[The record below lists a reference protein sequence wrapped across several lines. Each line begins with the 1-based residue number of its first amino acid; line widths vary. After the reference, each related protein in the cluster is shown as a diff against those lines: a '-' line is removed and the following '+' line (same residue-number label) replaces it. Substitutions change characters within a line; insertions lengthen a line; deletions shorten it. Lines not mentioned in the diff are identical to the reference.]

1 MICIPNYM
9 LIFTQMS
16 KNKSV
21 YICQNCGTNSPKWM
35 GKCSNCGAWN
45 SFVEELVAP
54 KSKAAAVVNAPKAM
68 PQLLHE
74 ISSETRPRLLTSDT
88 ELNRVLGG
96 GIVSGGLMLIGGEP
110 GIGKSTLL
118 LQVVLQTKGLRTLYV
133 SGEESEQQLK
143 MRADRIQQANSEVLV
158 YAETS
163 VEAIVQ
169 QIDQVKPHLL
179 VIDSIQTLETSLIES
194 AAGSVSQIREA
205 THVLQQ
211 YAKRHHLPIFIVG
224 HITKEGTIAGPKLL
238 EHIVD
243 TVLQFEG
250 DRNYNYRIL
259 RTQKNRFGSTAEI
272 GIYEMRSDG
281 MRAVTNP
288 SELLITQ
295 RDEQVSGVAIAVTM
309 EGMRALL
316 VEVQALVSPAVY
328 GTPQRSATGYDL
340 RRLGML
346 LAVLDKRCGFRF
358 GTYDVFLN
366 IAGGLRVEDPAVDLA
381 VVAALLSSYEDMAI
395 NNKYAFSGEVGL
407 SGEIRAVNKVEQRL
421 AEASKLGYEKVFISK
436 YNQKIKEDNTSA
448 EINLVKTVAEFYKK
462 IFG

>member
-1 MICIPNYM
+1 
-9 LIFTQMS
+9 
-16 KNKSV
+16 
-21 YICQNCGTNSPKWM
+21 
-35 GKCSNCGAWN
+35 
-45 SFVEELVAP
+45 
-54 KSKAAAVVNAPKAM
+54 
-68 PQLLHE
+68 
-74 ISSETRPRLLTSDT
+74 
-88 ELNRVLGG
+88 
-96 GIVSGGLMLIGGEP
+96 
-110 GIGKSTLL
+110 
-118 LQVVLQTKGLRTLYV
+118 
-133 SGEESEQQLK
+133 
-143 MRADRIQQANSEVLV
+143 MRADRIKQNNSEIFV
-158 YAETS
+158 YTETS
-163 VEAIVQ
+163 VEAIMQ
-169 QIDQVKPHLL
+169 QIEHVQPQLL

-238 EHIVD
+238 EHMVD

-259 RTQKNRFGSTAEI
+259 RTQKNRFGSTAEL
-272 GIYEMRSDG
+272 GIYEMRGDG

-358 GTYDVFLN
+358 GTHDVFLN

-381 VVAALLSSYEDMAI
+381 VVAALLSSYEDTAI
-395 NNKYAFSGEVGL
+395 NNKFAFSGEVGL
-407 SGEIRAVNKVEQRL
+407 SGEIRAVNKVEQRI

-436 YNQKIKEDNTSA
+436 YNQKIKEDKESA
-448 EINLVKTVAEFYKK
+448 EINFVKTVAEFYKK
-462 IFG
+462 LF

>member
-1 MICIPNYM
+1 
-9 LIFTQMS
+9 MS

>member
-1 MICIPNYM
+1 M

-16 KNKSV
+16 KTKTI

-35 GKCSNCGAWN
+35 GKCGNCGEWN
-45 SFVEELVAP
+45 TFVEEIVET
-54 KSKAAAVVNAPKAM
+54 KSAAGKPVTTKTK
-68 PQLLHE
+68 PQLLQE
-74 ISSETRPRLLTSDT
+74 ISSENRQRIITSDV

-96 GIVSGGLMLIGGEP
+96 GIVPGSLMLIGGEP

-118 LQVVLQTKGLRTLYV
+118 LQVVLQTKGLKTLYV

-143 MRADRIQQANSEVLV
+143 MRADRIKQTNSEVFV
-158 YAETS
+158 YTETS
-163 VEAIVQ
+163 VESIMQ
-169 QIDQVKPHLL
+169 QIEAVQPQLL

-205 THVLQQ
+205 THVIQQ
-211 YAKRHHLPIFIVG
+211 YAKRNSLPVFIVG

-238 EHIVD
+238 EHMVD

-259 RTQKNRFGSTAEI
+259 RTQKNRFGSTAEL
-272 GIYEMRSDG
+272 GIYEMRGDG

-340 RRLGML
+340 RRLGMI

-358 GTYDVFLN
+358 GAKDVFLN

-381 VVAALLSSYEDMAI
+381 VVAALLSSYEDVAI
-395 NNKYAFSGEVGL
+395 SNKYSFSGEVGL
-407 SGEIRAVNKVEQRL
+407 SGEIRAVNKVEQRV
-421 AEASKLGYEKVFISK
+421 AEAGKLGYEKIFISK
-436 YNQKIKEDNTSA
+436 YNQKVSSGEA

-462 IFG
+462 LFN

>member
-143 MRADRIQQANSEVLV
+143 MRADRIQQGNSEVLV

>member
-1 MICIPNYM
+1 
-9 LIFTQMS
+9 
-16 KNKSV
+16 
-21 YICQNCGTNSPKWM
+21 M
-35 GKCSNCGAWN
+35 GKCGNCGAWN
-45 SFVEELVAP
+45 SFVEERIEP
-54 KSKAAAVVNAPKAM
+54 KTKSAAVVNAPKSK
-68 PQLLHE
+68 PQLLDE
-74 ISSETRPRLLTSDT
+74 ISSENRQRIVTSDA

-96 GIVSGGLMLIGGEP
+96 GIVPGSLILIGGEP

-118 LQVVLQTKGLRTLYV
+118 LQIVLQTKGLKTLYV

-143 MRADRIQQANSEVLV
+143 MRADRIKQTNSDIYVFT
-158 YAETS
+158 ETS
-163 VEAIVQ
+163 VESIVQ
-169 QIDQVKPHLL
+169 QIDQVQPQLL

-238 EHIVD
+238 EHMVD

-259 RTQKNRFGSTAEI
+259 RTQKNRFGSTAEL

-295 RDEQVSGVAIAVTM
+295 RDELVSGVAIAITM
-309 EGMRALL
+309 EGMRPFLI
-316 VEVQALVSPAVY
+316 EVQALVSLAVY
-328 GTPQRSATGYDL
+328 GTPQRSSTGYDL
-340 RRLGML
+340 RRLGMI

-358 GTYDVFLN
+358 GAKDVFLN

-381 VVAALLSSYEDMAI
+381 VVAALLSSYEDIAI
-395 NNKYAFSGEVGL
+395 SNKYAFSGEVGL
-407 SGEIRAVNKVEQRL
+407 SGEIRAVNKVELRI
-421 AEASKLGYEKVFISK
+421 AEASKLGYERLFISK
-436 YNQKIKEDNTSA
+436 YNQKVNSDLSELL
-448 EINLVKTVAEFYKK
+448 LVKTVMEFYKK
-462 IFG
+462 LF

>member
-1 MICIPNYM
+1 
-9 LIFTQMS
+9 MS
-16 KNKSV
+16 KTKSV
-21 YICQNCGTNSPKWM
+21 YICQSCGTNSPKWM
-35 GKCSNCGAWN
+35 GKCGNCGAWN
-45 SFVEELVAP
+45 SFVEELIEP
-54 KSKAAAVVNAPKAM
+54 KSKTATVVNAPKSK
-68 PQLLHE
+68 PQLIGA
-74 ISSETRPRLLTSDT
+74 ISSENRQRFITSDS

-96 GIVSGGLMLIGGEP
+96 GIVPGSLILIGGEP

-118 LQVVLQTKGLRTLYV
+118 LQIVLQTKGLKTLYV

-143 MRADRIQQANSEVLV
+143 MRADRIQQHNSEIYVFT
-158 YAETS
+158 ETS

-169 QIDQVKPHLL
+169 QIEQVQPQLL
-179 VIDSIQTLETSLIES
+179 VIDSIQTLETSMIES
-194 AAGSVSQIREA
+194 AAGSVSQIRET
-205 THVLQQ
+205 THVIQQ
-211 YAKRHHLPIFIVG
+211 YAKRHHLPAFIVG
-224 HITKEGTIAGPKLL
+224 HITKEGTIAGPKIL

-259 RTQKNRFGSTAEI
+259 RTQKNRFGSTAEL
-272 GIYEMRSDG
+272 GIYEMRGDG
-281 MRAVTNP
+281 MRAVNNP

-340 RRLGML
+340 RRLGMI

-358 GTYDVFLN
+358 GAKDVFLN

-381 VVAALLSSYEDMAI
+381 VVAALLSSYEDVAI
-395 NNKYAFSGEVGL
+395 NNKIAFSGEVGL
-407 SGEIRAVNKVEQRL
+407 SGEIRAVNKVEQRI
-421 AEASKLGYEKVFISK
+421 AEAGKLGYEKIFISK
-436 YNQKIKEDNTSA
+436 YNQKVTSHEA

-462 IFG
+462 LF